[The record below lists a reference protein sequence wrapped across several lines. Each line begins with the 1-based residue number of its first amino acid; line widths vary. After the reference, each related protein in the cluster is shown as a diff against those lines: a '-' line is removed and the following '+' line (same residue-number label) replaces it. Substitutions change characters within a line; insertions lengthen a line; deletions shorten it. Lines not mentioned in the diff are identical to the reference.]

1 MNVEDK
7 RCVVNVLPSIFDQI
21 LGVTSITRNSGNFLE
36 DMLAAGEL
44 GKLEEVMER
53 NDHTDKLQS

>member
-1 MNVEDK
+1 
-7 RCVVNVLPSIFDQI
+7 LPSLFDQI
-21 LGVTSITRNSGNFLE
+21 ISVTFIAQNSGNLLV